1 MNRKKKTFTPNMRM
15 AALYLLMG
23 VLLLLTVTLFSGQE
37 SMRATEDYFARTIS
51 FVKVQSTSFEKN
63 NDTITAK
70 ALRRMAVAVR
80 QLAEND
86 ALDLYDPESLRAETE
101 SLWLTGIAV
110 LDENGKALCE
120 YTSGNVGYAQF
131 AESLREK
138 AALNVLQNPQKTYLK
153 RILLQDGTAVD
164 VATHRAAAGDAILLA
179 YRVTPPEFVEG
190 TALSIQSVLDGYPQ
204 DISGTIFIVQ
214 DNKVIAAND
223 STYMVHPVRMG
234 ACGYYNAE
242 ELQKY
247 IEAMNA
253 IRESIVGLYAKKTG
267 RDKDE
272 VAGWMDETSWWTAAQ
287 AKENGFIDE
296 LTDEADGAVIENR
309 DGLLF
314 VNSVNTHLPFDK
326 APNFVQSSK
335 AAPASCS
342 VNNKCHKE
350 VTNMANEIKTVDDL
364 RGAYPALVNEIEEAA
379 ANKATSDER
388 QRIHDIEDMA
398 LSGSEAL
405 TNEAKFTKPVSAS
418 EYAVAMMKAAKESG
432 NAWLNGA
439 KADADKSGMGGVKND
454 GGTGGGTGKQDEF
467 MDAIKSMG
475 KKQ

>member
-1 MNRKKKTFTPNMRM
+1 MPENKKFWKFCNQ
-15 AALYLLMG
+15 AG
-23 VLLLLTVTLFSGQE
+23 NKVELLLYGDISQTSWWGDEVTP
-37 SMRATEDYFARTIS
+37 
-51 FVKVQSTSFEKN
+51 K
-63 NDTITAK
+63 
-70 ALRRMAVAVR
+70 
-80 QLAEND
+80 
-86 ALDLYDPESLRAETE
+86 
-101 SLWLTGIAV
+101 
-110 LDENGKALCE
+110 
-120 YTSGNVGYAQF
+120 QF
-131 AESLREK
+131 AEELAGLGALDEITVRINSGGGDVF
-138 AALNVLQNPQKTYLK
+138 AAQAIGNQLEQHPAAVTAK
-153 RILLQDGTAVD
+153 IDGLCASAATI
-164 VATHRAAAGDAILLA
+164 VACHCG
-179 YRVTPPEFVEG
+179 
-190 TALSIQSVLDGYPQ
+190 
-204 DISGTIFIVQ
+204 
-214 DNKVIAAND
+214 KVIAAND

-296 LTDEADGAVIENR
+296 LTDEADGTVIENR

-405 TNEAKFTKPVSAS
+405 RQRVRCGHDESCQGERQRMAQRSKGRCRQERHRRREERRRHRRRCGQAGRVHGRDQVHGQEAVKEEKEH
-418 EYAVAMMKAAKESG
+418 EYG
-432 NAWLNGA
+432 
-439 KADADKSGMGGVKND
+439 
-454 GGTGGGTGKQDEF
+454 F
-467 MDAIKSMG
+467 G
-475 KKQ
+475 KKDLFHPAGLPDRG

>member
-1 MNRKKKTFTPNMRM
+1 MPENKKFWKFCNQ
-15 AALYLLMG
+15 AG
-23 VLLLLTVTLFSGQE
+23 NKVELLLYGDISQTSWWGDEVTP
-37 SMRATEDYFARTIS
+37 
-51 FVKVQSTSFEKN
+51 K
-63 NDTITAK
+63 
-70 ALRRMAVAVR
+70 
-80 QLAEND
+80 
-86 ALDLYDPESLRAETE
+86 
-101 SLWLTGIAV
+101 
-110 LDENGKALCE
+110 
-120 YTSGNVGYAQF
+120 QF
-131 AESLREK
+131 AEELAGLGALDEITVRINSGGGDVF
-138 AALNVLQNPQKTYLK
+138 AAQAIGNQLEQHPAAVTAK
-153 RILLQDGTAVD
+153 IDGLCASAATI
-164 VATHRAAAGDAILLA
+164 VACHCG
-179 YRVTPPEFVEG
+179 
-190 TALSIQSVLDGYPQ
+190 
-204 DISGTIFIVQ
+204 
-214 DNKVIAAND
+214 KVIAAND

-234 ACGYYNAE
+234 AYGYYNAE

-253 IRESIVGLYAKKTG
+253 IRESIVGLYVKKTG

-296 LTDEADGAVIENR
+296 LTDEADGTVIENR

-364 RGAYPALVNEIEEAA
+364 RGAYPALVNEIEE
-379 ANKATSDER
+379 
-388 QRIHDIEDMA
+388 MA

-418 EYAVAMMKAAKESG
+418 EYAVAVMKAAKESG

-439 KADADKSGMGGVKND
+439 KTDADKSGMGGVKNS
-454 GGTGGGTGKQDEF
+454 GTGGTGKQDEF